1 MLASRSLSS
10 TGILPGRL
18 PEAEPSRRALA
29 GWRGTALVATVVTLL
44 NWLGWL
50 PIRRGLD
57 PSWQAGLALA
67 FTKHVQWG
75 PQLDFTYGPYGFAG
89 FLEPF
94 YRSTALIAVCFVFA
108 VTWLV
113 AYLLVAGLR
122 DYWGLVIAAVATWAV
137 VWLSWAEG
145 RPDDFVCVA
154 GLGLSLYLLDARTA
168 AARANLA
175 ALLGALTGFAVLV
188 KLNSGLIVAG
198 LLFLALVGADGP
210 RRDRLRAGTLAVAA
224 MVAVFALAWVSAA
237 QSFGNVA
244 SFARASASLMFG
256 YGGAMAED
264 VKRAAIV
271 WLAVA
276 ILLVAGAVFASAL
289 WPRAPKKRL
298 VAAVMLAGWG
308 WAEVKEGFVSGNH
321 YPLFFRV
328 LLVAV
333 ALAALARPPRAIHA
347 GALALAASITLV
359 AVPVPRLNPVASVRS
374 FGASLADMAQ
384 GSRFARLTARARS
397 GLLKDEP
404 LPPSLLALVRGR
416 TVAIEPW
423 EDMVAWA
430 DRGLRWDPEPVVQSY
445 SAFTP
450 YLDHKDAAFLSSS
463 RAPERILYW
472 PLRTGFDFRDPVM
485 DPPSTTEAVY
495 CHYTQLALAIPW
507 QVLERVRDRCGPDLR
522 VRQTDVRFG
531 QPVEV
536 PSFPG
541 KIVVASFTLSAPLLS
556 RVEAGILK
564 PPDTYLVV
572 WETGAR
578 PLTYRFVTETAA
590 DDHIL
595 SVPASLGYSAPFT
608 PADIRRLEIRGGGWK
623 SGQGSVKVLFQAMT
637 LTR

>member
-1 MLASRSLSS
+1 MLASPPLPSAGTFSR
-10 TGILPGRL
+10 GLPGT
-18 PEAEPSRRALA
+18 EPSRRALA
-29 GWRGTALVATVVTLL
+29 GWRGTALVATAVTLL

-57 PSWQAGLALA
+57 PSWQAGLAIA
-67 FTKHVQWG
+67 FTRHLQWG

-113 AYLLVAGLR
+113 AYLVVAGLR
-122 DYWGLVIAAVATWAV
+122 DYWGLAVAFVVTWAV

-145 RPDDFVCVA
+145 RPDDFVCLA
-154 GLGLSLYLLDARTA
+154 GLGLSLYLLDARTP

-198 LLFLALVGADGP
+198 LLFLALLGTGGP
-210 RRDRLRAGTLAVAA
+210 WRDRLRVGAVAVAA
-224 MVAVFALAWVSAA
+224 LVAAFVVAWVSAA
-237 QSFGNVA
+237 QSFGNLG
-244 SFARASASLMFG
+244 SFARASLSLMVG

-264 VKRAAIV
+264 VRRSSIV
-271 WLAVA
+271 WLAVG
-276 ILLVAGAVFASAL
+276 ILVVAGAVFAAAL
-289 WPRAPKKRL
+289 WPRAPMKRL
-298 VAAVMLAGWG
+298 VAAMMLGGWG

-328 LLVAV
+328 VLVAV
-333 ALAALARPPRAIHA
+333 ALAALAHPPRAIHA

-359 AVPVPRLNPVASVRS
+359 ATPVPRLHPVASVRS
-374 FGASLADMAQ
+374 FGASLADIAQ
-384 GSRFARLTARARS
+384 GSRFVRLTARARS

-404 LPPSLLALVRGR
+404 LPPSVLALVRGH

-430 DRGLRWDPEPVVQSY
+430 DPGLRWDPEPVVQSY
-445 SAFTP
+445 SVFTP

-463 RAPERILYW
+463 RAPQRILYW

-485 DPPSTTEAVY
+485 DPPSATEAVY
-495 CHYTQLALAIPW
+495 CHYTQLALASPW
-507 QVLERVRDRCGPDLR
+507 QVLERVSDRCGRDVP

-564 PPDTYLVV
+564 PPDTYLIV
-572 WETGAR
+572 WEAR
-578 PLTYRFVTETAA
+578 GRPMTYRFVTGTAA

-608 PADIRRLEIRGGGWK
+608 PADIRRLEISGGGWK
-623 SGQGSVKVLFQAMT
+623 KGQGSVKVLFRAMT
-637 LTR
+637 LAR